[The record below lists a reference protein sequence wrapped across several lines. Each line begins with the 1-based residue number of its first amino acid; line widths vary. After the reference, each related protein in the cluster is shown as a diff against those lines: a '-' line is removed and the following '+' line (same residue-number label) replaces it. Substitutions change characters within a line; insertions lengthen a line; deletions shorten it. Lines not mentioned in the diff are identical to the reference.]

1 MGFDGIAVALL
12 GANTAIGVVLAAL
25 LFGGLKAGA
34 LNMPLETGIPSEIV
48 DIVIA
53 LIIFFVASSYF
64 IRWIANRFKKGVK

>member
-1 MGFDGIAVALL
+1 
-12 GANTAIGVVLAAL
+12 
-25 LFGGLKAGA
+25 
-34 LNMPLETGIPSEIV
+34 LETGIPSEIV